1 MELSI
6 VIVSYNTADLIVDC
20 LSSLEAAHSV
30 QMEVFVIDNAS
41 TDGSADTTR
50 SRFPNV
56 HLVANLINRGFSA
69 ANNQVLT
76 TCRGDFI
83 LFLNPDT
90 QVMPDTFKNGL
101 DYMREI
107 PHVGLAGAKI
117 LNPDGTLQESVSYRY
132 PGEKF
137 AGGALSSLK
146 GHIACVLGAAMITRR
161 EVMDTVGGFD
171 EDFFLYGED
180 EDLCLR
186 IRKAGWEIGY
196 IREACVVHLGGQSER
211 MTLSAEKWRKKIRAE
226 YLFCAKHYPPAVV
239 SQIRRMDRWK
249 ARWRL
254 FTIGIS
260 LPFLPDKRRAKEK
273 QGRYR
278 VILEEAEGPP

>member
-1 MELSI
+1 MDLSI
-6 VIVSYNTADLIVDC
+6 VIVSYNTADLIVPC
-20 LSSLEAAHSV
+20 LSSLEAAQGV
-30 QMEVFVIDNAS
+30 QTEVFIIDNAS
-41 TDGSADTTR
+41 ADGSADTIR
-50 SRFPNV
+50 GRFPNV
-56 HLVANLINRGFSA
+56 HLVANPINRGFAA
-69 ANNQVLT
+69 ANNQALT

-101 DYMREI
+101 AYMREN
-107 PHVGLAGAKI
+107 PHIGLAGTKI

-137 AGGALSSLK
+137 AKGKLSSLK

-161 EVMDTVGGFD
+161 EVMAAVGGFN

-211 MTLSAEKWRKKIRAE
+211 LTLSAEKWRKKIRAE
-226 YLFCAKHYPPAVV
+226 YLFYAKHYPPAIV

-254 FTIGIS
+254 LTIGIS
-260 LPFLPDKRRAKEK
+260 LPFLPDKRKAKEK

-278 VILEEAEGPP
+278 VILEETAGPR